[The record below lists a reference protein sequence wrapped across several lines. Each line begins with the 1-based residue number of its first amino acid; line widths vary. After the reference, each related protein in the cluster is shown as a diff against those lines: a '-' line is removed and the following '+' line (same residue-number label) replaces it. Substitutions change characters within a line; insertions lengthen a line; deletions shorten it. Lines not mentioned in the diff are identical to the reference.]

1 MERDRIFV
9 RATAFVKDRRISGS
23 PDLCARRFPVRLL
36 TKQIRISG
44 LVEVDSRETFARP
57 GINCRTLERP
67 DNIVT

>member
-44 LVEVDSRETFARP
+44 LVEDRLAGDVRSSRDKSSDILKAE
-57 GINCRTLERP
+57 
-67 DNIVT
+67 